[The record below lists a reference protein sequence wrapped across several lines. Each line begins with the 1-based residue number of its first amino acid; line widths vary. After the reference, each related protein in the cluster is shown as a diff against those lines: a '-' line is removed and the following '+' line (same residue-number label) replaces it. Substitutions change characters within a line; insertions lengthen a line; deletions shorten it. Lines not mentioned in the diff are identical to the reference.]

1 VEDYR
6 INTIRE
12 IYKIFLENDFAVSD
26 FFAENSFAFD
36 IIAKRDEEV
45 FVIKVVYNIDTLKT
59 SLTREIQRF
68 TLSLDVMAMVIG
80 SRSGSGELE
89 DGILYF
95 RHRMPIMNLA
105 TFRNYMKGIKPDIYS
120 GPGGYYVPI
129 DGEKMQNARLS
140 RGYSIGYISNKI
152 GLSRRSV
159 SLYESG
165 SSTTVDVFDKLTQ
178 ILRENISK
186 PMDLRKIST
195 EWQRMDEE
203 YVIVNRKFFINVLT
217 AMNNMGLAMKFFTRF
232 PFDAVATSEDSNVY
246 LTGLSDEPD
255 RIMNNVSL
263 LRSICNIMEREP
275 LIISE
280 KPTDKD
286 FIAGCPVVT
295 IKEIMEL
302 GLASSV
308 EKKIRKMDRL

>member
-1 VEDYR
+1 MEDYR

-59 SLTREIQRF
+59 SLTREIKRF

-129 DGEKMQNARLS
+129 DGEKIQNESLS
-140 RGYSIGYISNKI
+140 RGY
-152 GLSRRSV
+152 
-159 SLYESG
+159 
-165 SSTTVDVFDKLTQ
+165 
-178 ILRENISK
+178 
-186 PMDLRKIST
+186 
-195 EWQRMDEE
+195 
-203 YVIVNRKFFINVLT
+203 FI
-217 AMNNMGLAMKFFTRF
+217 
-232 PFDAVATSEDSNVY
+232 
-246 LTGLSDEPD
+246 
-255 RIMNNVSL
+255 
-263 LRSICNIMEREP
+263 
-275 LIISE
+275 
-280 KPTDKD
+280 
-286 FIAGCPVVT
+286 
-295 IKEIMEL
+295 
-302 GLASSV
+302 
-308 EKKIRKMDRL
+308 